1 MERECKYFV
10 ESRMAKYIEN
20 KMSQPAKK
28 DFEKHLFRCDYCLK
42 VYFNLKK
49 EISDMTDAEFESTP
63 EELLAKGIAKLMRI
77 KEKSVKLPDFSKI
90 VVKLYQKGMELI
102 EAINVKSL
110 TPVPVT
116 PVRGKEPLVLLK
128 QIVVESD
135 IKGILYKLFIDFYEQ
150 NRIRIKL
157 NFLKTENELKNR
169 TIKIISED
177 GEVLHSFTD
186 EAIFDDLK
194 KGIYKI
200 KLNSTL
206 LSSIKL
212 I

>member
-1 MERECKYFV
+1 MKKGCKHFD
-10 ESRMAKYIEN
+10 ENRMAEYIEN
-20 KMSQPAKK
+20 KMSLSAKK
-28 DFEKHLFRCDYCLK
+28 DFEKHLFSCDYCLK
-42 VYFNLKK
+42 IYFNLKK
-49 EISDMTDAEFESTP
+49 EMSDMAKAEFESTP
-63 EELLAKGIAKLMRI
+63 EELLSKGIEKLIKI
-77 KEKSVKLPDFSKI
+77 KEKSIKLPDFSKI

-102 EAINVKSL
+102 EAVNVKTL

-116 PVRGKEPLVLLK
+116 PVRGKDNLALLK

-135 IKGILYKLFIDFYEQ
+135 IKGIFYKLFIDFYEQ

-157 NFLKTENELKNR
+157 NFLKTANELKNK
-169 TIKIISED
+169 TIKIVSED

-194 KGIYKI
+194 KGNYKI

-206 LSSIKL
+206 LSSINL